1 MAIAKV
7 LSLAIVLGLCGAVL
21 GFVFAV
27 SCERWVGNAGPLV
40 VVNIAFV
47 GAILGAIA
55 GASQAVVDA
64 LEKRA
69 PS

>member
-7 LSLAIVLGLCGAVL
+7 LGLAIALGFCGSVL

-27 SCERWVGNAGPLV
+27 SCERWVGNAVPLV
-40 VVNIAFV
+40 VVNIACV

-69 PS
+69 SN